1 MRHYLNEKDINRI
14 VSRVLSE
21 QELGVSDDEKIR
33 STKPLTV
40 SEYQKKIA
48 EIVSTCKSNPQTCS
62 NTVSMMMN
70 QLPPNDKQAIE
81 TLMVKDEKKIT
92 NEHELKERCW
102 PGYTQKGMKTMFGKR
117 YPNCVKKKK

>member
-48 EIVSTCKSNPQTCS
+48 EIVST
-62 NTVSMMMN
+62 
-70 QLPPNDKQAIE
+70 
-81 TLMVKDEKKIT
+81 
-92 NEHELKERCW
+92 
-102 PGYTQKGMKTMFGKR
+102 
-117 YPNCVKKKK
+117 